1 MNILH
6 DFNDEYDQQIYKN
19 LTNYINE
26 NGNNI
31 FHMCSTLFFTIIS
44 GYYYYIRANNLYE
57 IKRSFYYE
65 YNVIDYQPDTD
76 EIKNA
81 LDNYIEVI
89 KIRRFFDDFTNR
101 EKLFHIYHNEF
112 MTSSIFNVLIDYN
125 DKLYIETNKYEN
137 YYKKEASV
145 YTEYMDI
152 NIKQLYEEEQSI
164 FIDKDLFDIKNN
176 KGYYRIYD
184 YVNSKYIYTN
194 FAKLNVYKWIIE
206 LGIYDIFYDSLITDN
221 SY

>member
-6 DFNDEYDQQIYKN
+6 DFNDEYEQLIYKN

-31 FHMCSTLFFTIIS
+31 FHMFSTLFFTILG
-44 GYYYYIRANNLYE
+44 GYYYYIRSNSLYKIE
-57 IKRSFYYE
+57 RDFYYE
-65 YNVIDYQPDTD
+65 YNVIDYQPDRD

-89 KIRRFFDDFTNR
+89 KIRRFFDNIENK
-101 EKLFHIYHNEF
+101 EKLFNIYNNEF
-112 MTSSIFNVLIDYN
+112 MTSSIFNVLTDYN
-125 DKLYIETNKYEN
+125 DKLYIETNKYTN
-137 YYKKEASV
+137 YYKKKLSV
-145 YTEYMDI
+145 ETEYIHI
-152 NIKQLYEEEQSI
+152 NIKELYEEEQSI

-184 YVNSKYIYTN
+184 YINNKYIYTN

-206 LGIYDIFYDSLITDN
+206 LGIYDIFYDSLN
-221 SY
+221 

>member
-6 DFNDEYDQQIYKN
+6 DFNDEYDEQIYKN

-31 FHMCSTLFFTIIS
+31 FHMFSSVFFTILG
-44 GYYYYIRANNLYE
+44 GYCYYIHSYYLYKKE
-57 IKRSFYYE
+57 RDYYYE
-65 YNVIDYQPDTD
+65 YNVIDYQPDRD
-76 EIKNA
+76 EIKNV

-89 KIRRFFDDFTNR
+89 KIRRFFGDNKNQ
-101 EKLFHIYHNEF
+101 EKLFNIYNNEF
-112 MTSSIFNVLIDYN
+112 MLSSIFNVLIDYN
-125 DKLYIETNKYEN
+125 DKLYIETKKYEK
-137 YYKKEASV
+137 YYKKESSV
-145 YTEYMDI
+145 STEYMPI
-152 NIKQLYEEEQSI
+152 NIKQLYEEEQNI

-176 KGYYRIYD
+176 KGYYKKYD

-206 LGIYDIFYDSLITDN
+206 LGIYDIFYDSLN
-221 SY
+221 